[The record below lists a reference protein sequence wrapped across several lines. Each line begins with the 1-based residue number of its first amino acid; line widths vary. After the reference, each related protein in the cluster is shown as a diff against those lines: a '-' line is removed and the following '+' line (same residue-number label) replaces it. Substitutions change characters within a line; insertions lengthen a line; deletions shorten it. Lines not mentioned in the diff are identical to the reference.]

1 MVKLKQA
8 LDRGEE
14 QLSLSSRRN
23 FFNSS
28 TSLQSTATARVAPRP
43 DDRTEAGRQEREATP
58 EINFAESDRRNS
70 DESPAGRK
78 ERPGNVVVGKFTST
92 PPHHPFSVSPAPY
105 LLANETLDGR
115 TLMDSYMKHVASKNN
130 MY

>member
-8 LDRGEE
+8 LGRREE

-23 FFNSS
+23 FFSCS

-43 DDRTEAGRQEREATP
+43 DDRTEAKRQEREATP
-58 EINFAESDRRNS
+58 EINFAESDRRDS
-70 DESPAGRK
+70 DESPAGMK

-92 PPHHPFSVSPAPY
+92 PPHPFIVSPAPY
-105 LLANETLDGR
+105 LVANETLDGR

-130 MY
+130 IYQ

>member
-8 LDRGEE
+8 LGRREE
-14 QLSLSSRRN
+14 QLSLSSRSTL
-23 FFNSS
+23 FSSS
-28 TSLQSTATARVAPRP
+28 TTLQSTATARVAPRP
-43 DDRTEAGRQEREATP
+43 DDRTEAGRQAREATP
-58 EINFAESDRRNS
+58 EINFAESDRRDS

-92 PPHHPFSVSPAPY
+92 TPHPFSVSPAPY
-105 LLANETLDGR
+105 LIANETLDGR